1 MLRKNLKSMA
11 ALVENQAIKID
22 RLTADNASKN
32 LEIDQLREENEEL
45 KHKQTHAETEIGK
58 LTEAGDKMLSEL
70 LKLRQQAADTLQCKL
85 DLGKAK

>member
-1 MLRKNLKSMA
+1 MLRKKLKSMA

-45 KHKQTHAETEIGK
+45 KHKQTHAEIEIGK
-58 LTEAGDKMLSEL
+58 LAEAAQRVVEITTASCWYSAM
-70 LKLRQQAADTLQCKL
+70 
-85 DLGKAK
+85 